1 MRFPA
6 AGLLALSVGCTSA
19 RSDGSAD
26 GDVFV
31 ADTDPG
37 GGTARLRVLFG
48 RVHDTEDQNRGLPG
62 VIVRVGDV
70 ETVTDATGQYRIEA
84 PDDAPVLSVDSS
96 GDGWTPHFVHL
107 PQGRESLE
115 VWAGLLPI
123 DLTNEALSVMAATAD
138 VAPTL
143 QDDVAY
149 VVAQVRMVG
158 DVDTFPEGGEVTI
171 TIDGEPA
178 PDTYQYAYNDVLDT
192 CLPSRVEDGPVV
204 TDVACDGIVL
214 VPGVRPGAEVGI
226 DVTHPLREC
235 ARSKE
240 ARLDGEAA
248 SRVTYTI
255 TPLAGGLNVTGVEC
269 GKP

>member
-1 MRFPA
+1 MRFA
-6 AGLLALSVGCTSA
+6 AIGLLTLCVGCTST
-19 RSDGSAD
+19 RSDDS
-26 GDVFV
+26 GDEDVIV

-37 GGTARLRVLFG
+37 GGPVPLRVLFG

-62 VIVRVGDV
+62 VTVRVGDV
-70 ETVTDATGQYRIEA
+70 EAVTDATGQYRIEA
-84 PDDAPVLSVDSS
+84 PDDALVLSVDAS
-96 GDGWTPHFVHL
+96 DQGWTPHFVHL

-138 VAPTL
+138 IAPTL

-149 VVAQVRMVG
+149 VVAQVRMIG
-158 DVDTFPEGGEVTI
+158 DVDTYPEGGEVSV

-178 PDTYQYAYNDVLDT
+178 PDTYQFAYNEVLDT
-192 CLPSRVEDGPVV
+192 CLPSRVDDGPVV
-204 TDVACDGIVL
+204 TDVDCDGIVL
-214 VPGVRPGAEVGI
+214 VPGVPPGAEVGI
-226 DVTHPLREC
+226 DMTHPLRKC
-235 ARSKE
+235 ARSTE